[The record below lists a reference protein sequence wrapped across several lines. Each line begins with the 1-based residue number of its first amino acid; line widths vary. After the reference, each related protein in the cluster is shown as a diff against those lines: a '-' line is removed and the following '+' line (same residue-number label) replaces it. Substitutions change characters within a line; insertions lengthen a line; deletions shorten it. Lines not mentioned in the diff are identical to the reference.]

1 MNIQKKRTGYLYG
14 EEQGLDDKFLLL
26 YFKNLY
32 SLRSPA
38 QAGCMRHVLGPGAL
52 GRPRGIGWRGWWE
65 GDQDGE
71 YL

>member
-32 SLRSPA
+32 SLRSAA
-38 QAGCMRHVLGPGAL
+38 QAGCMRQVLRPGAL
-52 GRPRGIGWRGWWE
+52 GRPRGIWWRGRRE
-65 GDQDGE
+65 GDQDRD